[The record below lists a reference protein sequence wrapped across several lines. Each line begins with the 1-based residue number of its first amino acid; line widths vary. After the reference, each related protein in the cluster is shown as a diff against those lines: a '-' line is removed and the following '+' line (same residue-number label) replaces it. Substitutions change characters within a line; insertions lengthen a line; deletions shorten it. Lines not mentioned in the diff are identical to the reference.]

1 MHCGWGSLC
10 WPCSWTSKAFKAS
23 DLYFW
28 PASWWLEIE
37 LEPCFCGSPGCRV
50 PQAQWYPLQ
59 VCGSEPTYLSLL
71 QPLCILHSQ
80 LTVSCHSATCCS
92 WSSTCAHFVQVP
104 AFSSEVSGIS
114 METTCTDTCLTS
126 SVCMEASGFLGA
138 VSVDTLALAQECP
151 PLWLRLK
158 ALSTYLRCGSTFIII
173 NYNYYVFLTAVNR
186 VVEVPFFGHCNSSHL
201 LPKKTV
207 KPGICL
213 CAAFKKRFLNQTS
226 FLSVLS

>member
-1 MHCGWGSLC
+1 MHCWWGSLC
-10 WPCSWTSKAFKAS
+10 WPCSWTSQAFKAS

-28 PASWWLEIE
+28 PSSWWLEIE

-71 QPLCILHSQ
+71 QPLYILHSQ

-92 WSSTCAHFVQVP
+92 RSSTCAHFVQVP
-104 AFSSEVSGIS
+104 PFLQKYLEYPWKPPV
-114 METTCTDTCLTS
+114 LTPAS
-126 SVCMEASGFLGA
+126 PVLSASGFSGA

-151 PLWLRLK
+151 PLRQRLK
-158 ALSTYLRCGSTFIII
+158 ALSTYLRCGSTFIIII

-213 CAAFKKRFLNQTS
+213 CAAFKKSGLNQTS
-226 FLSVLS
+226 FISVLS